1 MKVPAFLGGG
11 LSGLQNVFAWAVA
24 AGLAY
29 AWHRRG
35 LADSGALMTAAERD
49 AFNARRKAEADA
61 AAAATAPPALAAAG
75 GGSEGASGGAS
86 GGDGGARLA

>member
-49 AFNARRKAEADA
+49 AFNAHLDSTLLSNLPQGLIEAHAYRKARRR
-61 AAAATAPPALAAAG
+61 
-75 GGSEGASGGAS
+75 ASQAS
-86 GGDGGARLA
+86 DSD